1 MKILAIG
8 NSFSVDAM
16 TYLYDI
22 ARSEGM
28 KELTLGNLYIGGCT
42 LQTHANNARENR
54 PAYQYFKA
62 SAKTA
67 GRFTERP
74 RARLAD
80 GLADEDWDII
90 TMQQAS
96 GSSGMPD
103 TYAAPLSSLVA
114 YVNKNKTNRDARL
127 AWHMTWAY
135 QEDSTHEEFFKYRHS
150 QDEMYRAILHAVR
163 QEVLPTGAFSLLIP
177 SGSAIQRAR
186 LTFGDTLTR
195 DGYHL
200 NEKGKFIAGYTWF
213 SALTGQPLARLAFC
227 PTALALSQNDQEAI
241 RAAVSA
247 ACAEPFLLP

>member
-22 ARSEGM
+22 ARSEGL

-42 LQTHANNARENR
+42 LQTHADNARENR

-67 GRFTERP
+67 GHFLERP
-74 RARLAD
+74 HTRLAE

-114 YVNKNKTNRDARL
+114 YVNENKTNRNAL
-127 AWHMTWAY
+127 PG
-135 QEDSTHEEFFKYRHS
+135 
-150 QDEMYRAILHAVR
+150 LHV
-163 QEVLPTGAFSLLIP
+163 
-177 SGSAIQRAR
+177 
-186 LTFGDTLTR
+186 
-195 DGYHL
+195 
-200 NEKGKFIAGYTWF
+200 
-213 SALTGQPLARLAFC
+213 
-227 PTALALSQNDQEAI
+227 
-241 RAAVSA
+241 
-247 ACAEPFLLP
+247 